1 MKSLVRTGTLF
12 GVLLLGGCAA
22 IPMQE
27 AKLVMAA
34 PPDKAIVTFIRPV
47 IMIGEAMNVYLWD
60 GDRFIGVL
68 GSGDMVQYE
77 ATPGEHLFLGRS
89 ENWTYA
95 SGSLEAGKRY
105 LIKTNMFPGFAMR
118 AAFASM
124 PATDVRLSDWYAKMP
139 PKAAAEADRA
149 KYEASKVADARQAI
163 ANFKDGKV
171 KSFAQILPGDGH

>member
-1 MKSLVRTGTLF
+1 MKQFVRAVAVL
-12 GVLLLGGCAA
+12 GVLLGSGCAA
-22 IPMQE
+22 IPMHDTNVVKE
-27 AKLVMAA
+27 V
-34 PPDKAIVTFIRPV
+34 PPGKALVTFVRPV

-60 GDRFIGVL
+60 GEHFIGVL

-124 PATDVRLSDWYAKMP
+124 PSTDARLPEWYTKMP

-149 KYEASKVADARQAI
+149 KYEAGKIGDTRKAI
-163 ANFKDGKV
+163 ASFKDGAV